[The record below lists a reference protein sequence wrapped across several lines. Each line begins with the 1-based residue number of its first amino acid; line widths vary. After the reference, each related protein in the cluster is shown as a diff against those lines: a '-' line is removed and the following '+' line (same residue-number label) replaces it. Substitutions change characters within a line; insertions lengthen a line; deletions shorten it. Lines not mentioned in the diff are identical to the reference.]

1 MLFLVNALNI
11 SYGQIWLDIEVRM
24 YNNCHITKAV
34 AMILLYREHSI
45 GVKVKKQ
52 IKSFLKNYYWLL
64 GYGYSH
70 RSFS

>member
-1 MLFLVNALNI
+1 
-11 SYGQIWLDIEVRM
+11 M

-52 IKSFLKNYYWLL
+52 IKSFLKNYYWQL